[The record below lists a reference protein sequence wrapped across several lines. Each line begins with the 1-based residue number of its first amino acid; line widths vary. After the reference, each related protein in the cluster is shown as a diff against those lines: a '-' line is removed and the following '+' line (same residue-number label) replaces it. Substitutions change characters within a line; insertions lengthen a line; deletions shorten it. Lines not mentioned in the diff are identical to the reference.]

1 MQSPSSHTIQ
11 HVPAHRWAAWREA
24 NAARVIDVREPM
36 EWATGT
42 LPDVETISL
51 AHLPN
56 AAASMDKNEAI
67 LLVCATGNRSTTG
80 AAWMTSM
87 GFTNVASL
95 AGGVVAL
102 GLS

>member
-1 MQSPSSHTIQ
+1 MQSPSPHIIK
-11 HVPAHRWAAWREA
+11 HVPARQWAAWRDA

-42 LPDVETISL
+42 LPYAETISL
-51 AHLPN
+51 AHLPS
-56 AAASMDKNEAI
+56 AAASMDKDGAI

-80 AAWMTSM
+80 AAWLTSM